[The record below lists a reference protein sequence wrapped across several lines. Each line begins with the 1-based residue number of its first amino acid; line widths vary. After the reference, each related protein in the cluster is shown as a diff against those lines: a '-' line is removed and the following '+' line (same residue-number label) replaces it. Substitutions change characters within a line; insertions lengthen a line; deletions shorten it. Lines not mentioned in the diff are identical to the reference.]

1 MQKQILLLTIMLF
14 LTVSAFAQTDGVKDS
29 QVAASARNFSLS
41 TTYLVFTNFDDETTN
56 THHYEL
62 HLKYDLT
69 PKDKIGV
76 KLASWKLFHPMGI
89 LWWEGALEMDKN
101 EFYPGELWEN
111 GIGVT
116 YQRMLWKGLFTTVEL
131 LPQIKTYLDEDDAII
146 GNGFKLYTSLHL
158 GYHIPL
164 FKGRVFIE
172 PQIHCQ
178 WWPID
183 TNIPQSFNEK
193 ESKRHNVFLFE
204 PNLYIGVKF

>member
-1 MQKQILLLTIMLF
+1 MQRQILLLTILLF
-14 LTVSAFAQTDGVKDS
+14 FTTSAFSQTDAVKDS
-29 QVAASARNFSLS
+29 QVTVSAGNFSLS
-41 TTYLVFTNFDDETTN
+41 TTYLVFANFGEEMTN

-69 PKDKIGV
+69 PKDKIGI
-76 KLASWKLFHPMGI
+76 KLAAWKLFRPMGI

-116 YQRMLWKGLFTTVEL
+116 YQRMIWKGLFATVEL
-131 LPQIKTYLDEDDAII
+131 LPQIKTYLDEDDTII

-158 GYHIPL
+158 GYRIPL
-164 FKGRVFIE
+164 FKDRVFME

-183 TNIPQSFNEK
+183 TNIPQRFKEK
-193 ESKRHNVFLFE
+193 EGKWHNVFLFE
-204 PNLYIGVKF
+204 PKVYRG